1 MLPEAHVNEK
11 MSACALLA
19 NVRVVFSCVDEE
31 MVKKN
36 QNVFQKANPGI
47 CISSI
52 ESPLYRS
59 SIEAHWKIRESTKG
73 NYKMST
79 RAQVLELCRY
89 IS

>member
-52 ESPLYRS
+52 ESP

-79 RAQVLELCRY
+79 RAQVLEL
-89 IS
+89 